1 MKRSS
6 NVQRP
11 SMEKSLGKAFPFVMF
26 GAFSAFMF
34 FSQYESETEG
44 AIYLD
49 DNECKNNNPEQA
61 EQCELAYQEAVE
73 EAERSAPKY
82 KTEREC
88 EYDFRE
94 DDCYY
99 SSRYFAYLPRMSGYY
114 YTTDLDDFDGYKK
127 RYYSQ
132 PMYRYKKGY
141 YSGSGQFF
149 GSHRVR
155 SVTMTSNSLRKGGG
169 TIGSAMSRGGFGKAV
184 SSSRGG

>member
-11 SMEKSLGKAFPFVMF
+11 SMEKAIGKAFPFVMF
-26 GAFSAFMF
+26 GTFMV
-34 FSQYESETEG
+34 FSQYESKTEG

-49 DNECKNNNPEQA
+49 SNECKNNNLEQA
-61 EQCELAYQEAVE
+61 EECELAYQEALA
-73 EAERSAPKY
+73 EAERTGPKY

-99 SSRYFAYLPRMSGYY
+99 SSRYFSYIPRMGGYY
-114 YTTDLDDFDGYKK
+114 YSTDLDDFDGYKK

-149 GSHRVR
+149 GSHRITP
-155 SVTMTSNSLRKGGG
+155 VTLASTSLKKGGG

>member
-11 SMEKSLGKAFPFVMF
+11 SMEKALGKAFPFVMF
-26 GAFSAFMF
+26 GGFMI
-34 FSQYESETEG
+34 FSQYESKTEG
-44 AIYLD
+44 AIYYD
-49 DNECKNNNPEQA
+49 ANECQDNNPEEAQ
-61 EQCELAYQEAVE
+61 QCELAYQDAMD
-73 EAERSAPKY
+73 EAERSAPRY

-99 SSRYFAYLPRMSGYY
+99 SSRYFSYIPRMSGFFYS
-114 YTTDLDDFDGYKK
+114 TDLDDFDGYKK

-132 PMYRYKKGY
+132 PMYRFKKGY
-141 YSGSGQFF
+141 YSGTGSFY
-149 GSHRVR
+149 GSHRVQTVKM
-155 SVTMTSNSLRKGGG
+155 SSGSLRKGG
-169 TIGSAMSRGGFGKAV
+169 TIGKAMSRGGFGKAV